1 MHLKRNLAPK
11 TWPIPRKGTKLVVI
25 PNNNRQNGIPLLV
38 ILRDIMKIAGD
49 RREAKKIVHDKKVSI
64 NGKTARDEKS
74 SLLLFDLIEIDNR
87 RYRIVLEK
95 GKFKLKETKDEGK
108 IVKVIGK
115 KILPGGKVQLNFN
128 DGRNLISKEKIS
140 TGDSVLINTKTKKID
155 KILNLEEGASFVIT
169 RGKHLGEESKVE
181 KINEDNSISVV
192 INGKKANL
200 KIENIMVIK

>member
-140 TGDSVLINTKTKKID
+140 TGDSVLINTKTKK
-155 KILNLEEGASFVIT
+155 N
-169 RGKHLGEESKVE
+169 
-181 KINEDNSISVV
+181 
-192 INGKKANL
+192 
-200 KIENIMVIK
+200 